1 MTATWFPELAEG
13 RSLLEEV
20 AGLRPAYADAL
31 RAVEAAVWGQDVVEP
46 ELLELCRLR
55 IAQMLDADPSE
66 TRPPIAVALDG
77 ARDPALDP
85 ALVAQLRQW
94 PTSDGFTERQ
104 RVALGFA
111 EQLVVDAQ
119 GVSDEHAAQVIACIG
134 DGGFLVLTYACGFF
148 ETTQRATI
156 VLGAAR

>member
-1 MTATWFPELAEG
+1 MTTTWFPERVEG
-13 RSLLEEV
+13 RTLLDQV
-20 AGLRPAYADAL
+20 AGLRPAYAQAL
-31 RAVEAAVWGQDVVEP
+31 REVEAAVWTQDQVEP

-55 IAQMLDADPSE
+55 VAQMLGAD
-66 TRPPIAVALDG
+66 TTVTAPPVAVAPD
-77 ARDPALDP
+77 A

-94 PTSDGFTERQ
+94 PTSDGFSERQ

-119 GVSDEHAAQVIACIG
+119 GVSDEQAAQVIATLG

-148 ETTQRATI
+148 ETTQRASI
-156 VLGAAR
+156 VLGDGVSNEQ

>member
-1 MTATWFPELAEG
+1 
-13 RSLLEEV
+13 
-20 AGLRPAYADAL
+20 LRPAYAQAL
-31 RAVEAAVWGQDVVEP
+31 REVEAAVWAQDQVEP

-55 IAQMLDADPSE
+55 IAQMLGADAA
-66 TRPPIAVALDG
+66 TTAPPLPVAPD
-77 ARDPALDP
+77 A

-94 PTSDGFTERQ
+94 PTSDGFSERQ

-119 GVSDEHAAQVIACIG
+119 GVDDEQAAQVIAALG

-148 ETTQRATI
+148 ETTQRASI
-156 VLGAAR
+156 LLGDGGSGASEGGRDGASEGGKPS

>member
-1 MTATWFPELAEG
+1 MTTTWFPERVEG
-13 RSLLEEV
+13 RTLLDQV
-20 AGLRPAYADAL
+20 AGLRPAYAEAL
-31 RAVEAAVWGQDVVEP
+31 RELEAAVWAQDQVDP

-55 IAQMLDADPSE
+55 IAQMLNAAAAM
-66 TRPPIAVALDG
+66 TAPPVAVAPD
-77 ARDPALDP
+77 A

-94 PTSDGFTERQ
+94 PTSDGFSERQ

-119 GVSDEHAAQVIACIG
+119 GVSDEQAAQVIATLG

-148 ETTQRATI
+148 ETTQRASI
-156 VLGAAR
+156 LLEGGRGANNEQ

>member
-1 MTATWFPELAEG
+1 MTTTWFPERVEG
-13 RSLLEEV
+13 RTLLDQV
-20 AGLRPAYADAL
+20 AGLRPAYAQAL
-31 RAVEAAVWGQDVVEP
+31 REVEAAVWAQDQVEP

-55 IAQMLDADPSE
+55 IAQMLGADAA
-66 TRPPIAVALDG
+66 TNAPPVSVAPD
-77 ARDPALDP
+77 A

-94 PTSDGFTERQ
+94 PTSDGFSERQ

-119 GVSDEHAAQVIACIG
+119 GVGDEQAAQVIAALG

-148 ETTQRATI
+148 ETTQRASI
-156 VLGAAR
+156 LLGDGVSEAGKPS

>member
-13 RSLLEEV
+13 RTLLDRV
-20 AGLRPAYADAL
+20 AGLRPAYAEAL
-31 RAVEAAVWGQDVVEP
+31 REVEAAVWGQDQVEP

-55 IAQMLDADPSE
+55 IAQVLGADESL
-66 TRPPIAVALDG
+66 TRAPVDV
-77 ARDPALDP
+77 ARDD

-94 PTSDGFTERQ
+94 PTAASFTDRQ

-111 EQLVVDAQ
+111 EQLVVDTQ
-119 GVSDEHAAQVIACIG
+119 GVSDEQAAQVIATLG

-148 ETTQRATI
+148 ETTQRASI
-156 VLGAAR
+156 VLTNTGGLG